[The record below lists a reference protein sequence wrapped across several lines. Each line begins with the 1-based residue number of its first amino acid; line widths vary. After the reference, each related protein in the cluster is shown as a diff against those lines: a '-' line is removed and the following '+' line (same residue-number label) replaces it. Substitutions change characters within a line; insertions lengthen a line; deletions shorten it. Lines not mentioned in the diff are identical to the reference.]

1 VRGFKSHP
9 SSQAFEPDD
18 ARYYP
23 LDFPVI
29 TPDRSLSDFAQLD
42 VKDEVRPLIL
52 KDNAARMLR
61 LGSTRRC
68 ACAGRYPRRARLADR
83 SPRRAGPRW

>member
-1 VRGFKSHP
+1 MGTAASSGSAVRSAAVVASARRLVTEHGVRGFKSHP

-42 VKDEVRPLIL
+42 VKDEVRPLIF

-61 LGSTRRC
+61 LG
-68 ACAGRYPRRARLADR
+68 
-83 SPRRAGPRW
+83 